1 MINHQPGSCIRSIH
15 IWLYIAI
22 YIYIYVYSVYT
33 YVYAYWHVLYVPLGD
48 KSLCLLSVFLETF
61 GDHILKSLLCGQ
73 ISRWFES
80 KYFWRLYQQE
90 IWTANTCWLHTLQGS
105 GSTAFV
111 LVVYIYISII
121 YDYNVRIIDIYVHI
135 TFVSYYISSIRISAR
150 QSEAM
155 ASLARR
161 SQWQEVLYCSTWIRS
176 CKIEMGVSLNGGTPK
191 TPQVLIILSRK
202 TQWFLGT
209 TILGNPQILV
219 LDLQIQTWWLESFVV
234 DRCAA
239 TSQLKPFVVVSKIKR
254 EKQHLPEKVASPR
267 SKKNTL
273 FPRLVSPPC
282 RASHRLYRSLCL
294 LRDALACHLL
304 PDQSNWW
311 RKIDEQIWKVDK
323 ADTLDV
329 ADVLLAF
336 FSTVLLF
343 LMQPFRHLH
352 SATTCLGILRRAP
365 QHWPSSLQLL
375 QRCRDQ
381 RIELESWQKLEP
393 TSWSFEFRLDDF
405 YSIVLL
411 KHIWRHGF
419 QNSSFKLFVFFGV

>member
-1 MINHQPGSCIRSIH
+1 MRNN
-15 IWLYIAI
+15 I
-22 YIYIYVYSVYT
+22 YQ
-33 YVYAYWHVLYVPLGD
+33 
-48 KSLCLLSVFLETF
+48 KKLL
-61 GDHILKSLLCGQ
+61 
-73 ISRWFES
+73 
-80 KYFWRLYQQE
+80 
-90 IWTANTCWLHTLQGS
+90 
-105 GSTAFV
+105 
-111 LVVYIYISII
+111 
-121 YDYNVRIIDIYVHI
+121 
-135 TFVSYYISSIRISAR
+135 
-150 QSEAM
+150 
-155 ASLARR
+155 
-161 SQWQEVLYCSTWIRS
+161 
-176 CKIEMGVSLNGGTPK
+176 P
-191 TPQVLIILSRK
+191 
-202 TQWFLGT
+202 
-209 TILGNPQILV
+209 
-219 LDLQIQTWWLESFVV
+219 
-234 DRCAA
+234 
-239 TSQLKPFVVVSKIKR
+239 
-254 EKQHLPEKVASPR
+254 PEP
-267 SKKNTL
+267 KKNTL

-311 RKIDEQIWKVDK
+311 RKIDEKIWKVDK

-393 TSWSFEFRLDDF
+393 TSWSFDFRLDDF